1 MDGVEGSADDY
12 SCGAGDTPPKGLLNN
27 FALQPI

>member
-1 MDGVEGSADDY
+1 MDGVKDGAENY
-12 SCGAGDTPPKGLLNN
+12 SCGAGDTPWLVSLNN